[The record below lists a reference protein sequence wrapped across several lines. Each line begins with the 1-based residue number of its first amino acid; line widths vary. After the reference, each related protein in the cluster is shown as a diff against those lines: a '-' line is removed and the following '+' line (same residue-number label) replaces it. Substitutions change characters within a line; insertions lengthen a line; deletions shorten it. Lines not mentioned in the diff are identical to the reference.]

1 MTTAIAKAPPA
12 KTPSKGLMT
21 ANAFLRKYGDEKG
34 VELVKGHVVRK
45 PMPGTRHGEVISEAV
60 IILGSFIKSNKLG
73 RIITADSFIRTTTK
87 PDSYR
92 GPDVYFLSY
101 KKWPKS
107 RETPASALEIAPEL
121 VVEVKSPSDRWGNIQ
136 MKVGEYLNAGVRVVI
151 VLDPH
156 TESASVH
163 RQDELHQLIH
173 NGDELTLSDI
183 LPGFAVP
190 VKRFFE

>member
-1 MTTAIAKAPPA
+1 
-12 KTPSKGLMT
+12 MT

-34 VELVKGHVVRK
+34 VELVKGLVVRK
-45 PMPGTRHGEVISEAV
+45 PMPGTRHGEVLVEA
-60 IILGSFIKSNKLG
+60 IAILRDFVKPNKLG
-73 RIITADSFIRTTTK
+73 RVIGGDAFVRTTAK

-107 RETPASALEIAPEL
+107 RETPASAMEIAPEL
-121 VVEVKSPSDRWGNIQ
+121 VIEVKSPSDRWGNIQ

-151 VLDPH
+151 VLDPE

-173 NGDELTLSDI
+173 NGDELALPDV